1 MTKRFGFTLAEVL
14 ITLAIIGVVAAM
26 TIPTLIAN
34 YQQKSW
40 DTAASVFNRR
50 LGEALKVM
58 NSNSSLAGY
67 TTTQSFVDELGKHIK
82 IVKTCAS
89 DKLTDCFASEIATS
103 GNPIDTTTLQKS
115 KKLNA
120 TGQFDTETIGVQF
133 ADGVSALIA
142 YNKNTKQ
149 DPFASNDIV
158 QISGDLDG
166 KSVTVGTN
174 AVSILYDVSGLK
186 TPNHFGSGKDIRGI
200 NLNLHTGVEAV
211 LVENPGTIDCSDS
224 SSTNY
229 SYCGSSPSGWP
240 SDSWAGASYTCAQQG
255 LRLPTTAELQKMA
268 ADGGSDIP
276 ASGWYWSSTSAYMAM
291 NGQAVNIADGTMNE
305 VYKNQ
310 TVKALCIK

>member
-115 KKLNA
+115 KKHQ
-120 TGQFDTETIGVQF
+120 GGVKV
-133 ADGVSALIA
+133 G
-142 YNKNTKQ
+142 
-149 DPFASNDIV
+149 
-158 QISGDLDG
+158 
-166 KSVTVGTN
+166 VGT
-174 AVSILYDVSGLK
+174 SYES
-186 TPNHFGSGKDIRGI
+186 
-200 NLNLHTGVEAV
+200 
-211 LVENPGTIDCSDS
+211 LVNSVVKVKGTIQKHKPVFWKHFIQRFL
-224 SSTNY
+224 NF
-229 SYCGSSPSGWP
+229 
-240 SDSWAGASYTCAQQG
+240 
-255 LRLPTTAELQKMA
+255 LP
-268 ADGGSDIP
+268 
-276 ASGWYWSSTSAYMAM
+276 
-291 NGQAVNIADGTMNE
+291 
-305 VYKNQ
+305 
-310 TVKALCIK
+310 